1 MLGGGKFTKQNKRLP
16 GTYINF
22 ISRGKSYVTNGSSG
36 NSGNGDNNET
46 NETNRTSARLG
57 MAILGFL
64 KLNDDSTNTTEP
76 IEVE

>member
-22 ISRGKSYVTNGSSG
+22 ISRGKSSVN
-36 NSGNGDNNET
+36 NGDGNET
-46 NETNRTSARLG
+46 DKTSARLG

>member
-22 ISRGKSYVTNGSSG
+22 ISRGKSSVN
-36 NSGNGDNNET
+36 NGDGNET
-46 NETNRTSARLG
+46 DKTSARLG

-64 KLNDDSTNTTEP
+64 KLNNDTENTTET